1 MGKIHRL
8 DDVTVS
14 QIAAGEVIER
24 PASVVKELVENAM
37 DAKAT
42 RIFISVEESPRYKIM
57 VNDNGEGMTREDLLL
72 CSDRHTTSKIK
83 KLDDLYEVSSYGFR
97 GEALA
102 SIASVSKVTIKTQV
116 REATEGWVLNSDK
129 SIKSAVLPHGTTIEV
144 SDLFYNTPAREKFL
158 KSPQTEKSYV
168 FQTVEELALITP
180 HVSLELKYNGNL
192 VFSYAASSLIDR
204 VKTMFHRRWY
214 KEEDHFFIIEDEL
227 KGFRLWALAG
237 EPSLVTP
244 SSKYLYFF
252 VNSRC
257 VRDKIISHAIKSA
270 YGPASERGRWPYL
283 VLFLEVPGTEID
295 VNVHPTKREV
305 RFADS
310 SFIHQWLF
318 NALQRG
324 IKQHQLSFMAHSP
337 HEKVPGTFGAFNEPV
352 ISAQEGSNSEK
363 RENEKNVRDL
373 TIGNSEEISA
383 DVRREQ
389 NLVQKVPGTFFQKQE
404 RNFSSLNVLGQIKQ
418 SYIVCETTQK
428 MILIDQHAAH
438 ERIVFEKLLKAFEA
452 KGLEKQQLLVSEQVE
467 LTEMEKT
474 TFDKCSSFF
483 DKVGFDVSLYSE
495 RTLVVS
501 AVPAVAAHVN
511 PRALLHDL
519 LSELETALGE
529 KLLPEYLHKLFATIA
544 CHSVVTANHALSQTE
559 MRALLNDLDHI
570 EFTQCPHGRPIAIDF
585 PFVDLEK
592 RFKRI

>member
-1 MGKIHRL
+1 MGKIRRL

-244 SSKYLYFF
+244 SSKYLFFF

-324 IKQHQLSFMAHSP
+324 IKQHQKNLIMP
-337 HEKVPGTFGAFNEPV
+337 HIVIPAEAGTQFSHPEAP
-352 ISAQEGSNSEK
+352 AEGSILNDK
-363 RENEKNVRDL
+363 RVTLDPLLNL
-373 TIGNSEEISA
+373 SA
-383 DVRREQ
+383 NRQGGDDRLRLSPEP
-389 NLVQKVPGTFFQKQE
+389 LKVPGTFFQKQE